1 MAQDLRTHA
10 AMPAPTLSS
19 RAKVLVLACVLVGIG
34 LAVLRP
40 RDLILYNPTGSLEQ
54 GFYIRAGQPVER
66 GVVVTVPVHTS
77 RLAYVREGHVRA
89 AGDRF
94 LKRIA
99 AIGGD
104 RVCSGDGRITI
115 NDAEAAQVLE
125 TDSAGITLPSW
136 SGCVTLK
143 GGEVFLLGDAAGSFD
158 GRYWGVTSAADI
170 EGTWRRFP

>member
-1 MAQDLRTHA
+1 MAQDLRIGA

-19 RAKVLVLACVLVGIG
+19 RAKVLVLTCVLAGTG

-40 RDLILYNPTGSLEQ
+40 RDLILYNPTASLEQ

-66 GVVVTVPVHTS
+66 GVVVTVPVRTF
-77 RLAYVREGHVRA
+77 RLAYVREGYVRA

-94 LKRIA
+94 LKRVA

-104 RVCSGDGRITI
+104 RVCSGKGWITI
-115 NDAEAAQVLE
+115 NDAEVAQVFE

-136 SGCVTLK
+136 SGCITLK
-143 GGEVFLLGDAAGSFD
+143 GGEVFLLGDDAGSFD

-170 EGTWRRFP
+170 EATWRRFP

>member
-1 MAQDLRTHA
+1 MAQDLRIGA

-19 RAKVLVLACVLVGIG
+19 RAKVLVLACVLAGTG

-40 RDLILYNPTGSLEQ
+40 RDLILYNPTASLEQ

-94 LKRIA
+94 LKRVA

-115 NDAEAAQVLE
+115 NDAEAAQVFE
-125 TDSAGITLPSW
+125 TDPAGMALPSW
-136 SGCVTLK
+136 SGCITLK
-143 GGEVFLLGDAAGSFD
+143 GGEVFLLGDDAGSFD

-170 EGTWRRFP
+170 DGTWRRFP

>member
-1 MAQDLRTHA
+1 MAQDLRIGA

-19 RAKVLVLACVLVGIG
+19 RAKVLVLTCVLAGIG

-104 RVCSGDGRITI
+104 RVCSGDGQDHDQRCRG
-115 NDAEAAQVLE
+115 
-125 TDSAGITLPSW
+125 SAGARDG
-136 SGCVTLK
+136 SGGYGIALMVWLHHA
-143 GGEVFLLGDAAGSFD
+143 E
-158 GRYWGVTSAADI
+158 GRRGIPAR
-170 EGTWRRFP
+170 G